1 MIQKHNWASQPLR
14 LLSSW
19 RSNIR
24 HLLCTKKSLP
34 HRRLRVKPAMKVNG
48 WIASSLAMTF
58 CLLLSSCE
66 KEIEFK
72 GEQTD
77 PKLVINSLMEPGQPV
92 KANISKSF
100 FFLDNQANT
109 TAPDDLVASLYVNGN
124 LLREMT
130 PHYDTVVSY
139 DIWDPNDPNLGR
151 VQKVYTY
158 DYCPVVGDI
167 IKITASANGF
177 DDVEA
182 TTSPLPNGV
191 DCHAN
196 VEVLEWTSYY
206 QYSYDD
212 VDDEFVVVDSLLSF
226 YGDLVL
232 TLDITDPNPG
242 QSDCFKIYVEN
253 WKRDM
258 HSKNSIRNYF
268 EYDDPV
274 FGSALPNNEYIDF
287 DDIDTK
293 PQGVFT
299 DVLFDGRTYQLKFK
313 MRVEM
318 TLDEEY
324 DPDFFQLPIRL
335 EHLSKEYYYY
345 LNTCDQGD
353 MSMQLYAEPIQTYT
367 NVKGGYGIVAGRAV
381 DTLWFALPLEE

>member
-1 MIQKHNWASQPLR
+1 MIQKHNWDPQPLR
-14 LLSSW
+14 LLPSW
-19 RSNIR
+19 RSSIR
-24 HLLCTKKSLP
+24 HLLCAKKSLS
-34 HRRLRVKPAMKVNG
+34 HRRLRVKPAMRING
-48 WIASSLAMTF
+48 WIIAITS
-58 CLLLSSCE
+58 CLLLTSCE

-77 PKLVINSLMEPGQPV
+77 PKLVINSLVEPGLPV
-92 KANISKSF
+92 KAAISKSF

-109 TAPDDLVASLYVNGN
+109 TAPDDLVATLYVNGN
-124 LLREMT
+124 IIGEMT
-130 PHYDTVVSY
+130 PHNDTIVSY
-139 DIWDPNDPNLGR
+139 DIWDPNDPDLGHIR
-151 VQKVYTY
+151 KVYTY
-158 DYCPVVGDI
+158 DYCPAAGDI

-177 DDVEA
+177 DDAEA

-191 DCHAN
+191 DSHVN
-196 VEVLEWTSYY
+196 VDVLDWTSYY
-206 QYSYDD
+206 QYTYDD

-226 YGDLVL
+226 HGDLVL
-232 TLDITDPNPG
+232 TIDITDPNPG
-242 QSDCFKIYVEN
+242 YSDYFKIYVES

-258 HSKNSIRNYF
+258 YNSIRCYF

-287 DDIDTK
+287 DELETK

-324 DPDFFQLPIRL
+324 DTDFFQLPIRL

-353 MSMQLYAEPIQTYT
+353 MSMQLYAEPIQTYS

-381 DTLWFALPLEE
+381 DTLWFALPLQR

>member
-1 MIQKHNWASQPLR
+1 MSQNLQNNNNTAVSRHCEGGTTEAIQKKKPL
-14 LLSSW
+14 
-19 RSNIR
+19 
-24 HLLCTKKSLP
+24 
-34 HRRLRVKPAMKVNG
+34 A
-48 WIASSLAMTF
+48 WIASFLAMTF
-58 CLLLSSCE
+58 CLFLTSCE

-77 PKLVINSLMEPGQPV
+77 PKLVINSLLEPGQPV

-100 FFLDNQANT
+100 FFLDNEADT
-109 TAPDDLVASLYVNGN
+109 EAPDDLVAILYVNGES
-124 LLREMT
+124 LGEMT
-130 PHYDTVVSY
+130 LRYDTVVSY
-139 DIWDPNDPNLGR
+139 DIWNPNEPSMGR
-151 VQKVYTY
+151 VQKIYTH
-158 DYCPVVGDI
+158 DYCPVAGDI

-191 DCHAN
+191 DSHAN
-196 VEVLEWTSYY
+196 VEVLNWTSYY
-206 QYSYDD
+206 QYTYDD
-212 VDDEFVVVDSLLSF
+212 VDDDFVIVDSLLSF

-242 QSDCFKIYVEN
+242 QSDCFKVYVES

-258 HSKNSIRNYF
+258 HNSIRCYF

-287 DDIDTK
+287 DDLETK

-324 DPDFFQLPIRL
+324 DTDFFQLPIRL

-367 NVKGGYGIVAGRAV
+367 NVNGGYGIVAGRTV

>member
-1 MIQKHNWASQPLR
+1 MSQKQNIMHTAASRHCEQSEAIQRKKPL
-14 LLSSW
+14 
-19 RSNIR
+19 
-24 HLLCTKKSLP
+24 
-34 HRRLRVKPAMKVNG
+34 A
-48 WIASSLAMTF
+48 WIASSFLLAMTSF
-58 CLLLSSCE
+58 LLLTSCE
-66 KEIEFK
+66 KEIEFN

-77 PKLVINSLMEPGQPV
+77 PKLVINGLMEPGQPV

-100 FFLDNQANT
+100 FFLDNEANT
-109 TAPDDLVASLYVNGN
+109 EAPDDLVAMLYVNGES
-124 LLREMT
+124 LGEMT
-130 PHYDTVVSY
+130 LSYDTVASY
-139 DIWDPNDPNLGR
+139 DTWNPNEPNMGR
-151 VQKVYTY
+151 VQKVYTH
-158 DYCPVVGDI
+158 DYCPAVGDI
-167 IKITASANGF
+167 IKIAASANGF

-191 DCHAN
+191 DSHAN
-196 VEVLEWTSYY
+196 VEVLNWTSYY
-206 QYSYDD
+206 QYTYDD
-212 VDDEFVVVDSLLSF
+212 VDDEFVIVDSLLSF

-242 QSDCFKIYVEN
+242 QSDCFKVYVES

-258 HSKNSIRNYF
+258 HNSIRCYF

-287 DDIDTK
+287 DDLETK

-324 DPDFFQLPIRL
+324 DTDFFQLPIRL

-353 MSMQLYAEPIQTYT
+353 MSMQLYAEPIQTYS

-381 DTLWFALPLEE
+381 DTLWFALPLQR

>member
-1 MIQKHNWASQPLR
+1 MKT
-14 LLSSW
+14 
-19 RSNIR
+19 NI
-24 HLLCTKKSLP
+24 LTLIT
-34 HRRLRVKPAMKVNG
+34 
-48 WIASSLAMTF
+48 IATAI
-58 CLLLSSCE
+58 LLSSCE

-77 PKLVINSLMEPGQPV
+77 PKLVINGLLEPGQPV
-92 KANISKSF
+92 KANISKSY

-124 LLREMT
+124 LLGEMT

-139 DIWDPNDPNLGR
+139 DIWDPNNPNLGR

-158 DYCPVVGDI
+158 DYCPAVGDI

-182 TTSPLPNGV
+182 TTSPLPKAVEPQVHTEVTHWDAWYQHEYNYETNEIEEDSTLWIWVNV
-191 DCHAN
+191 D
-196 VEVLEWTSYY
+196 
-206 QYSYDD
+206 
-212 VDDEFVVVDSLLSF
+212 
-226 YGDLVL
+226 L

-242 QSDCFKIYVEN
+242 QSDCFKLYVESR
-253 WKRDM
+253 KTDI
-258 HSKNSIRNYF
+258 HSKNTIRTYF

-274 FGSALPNNEYIDF
+274 FGSALPDNEYIDF
-287 DDIDTK
+287 DDLETK

-299 DVLFDGRTYQLKFK
+299 DVLFDGRTYQLKLK

-318 TLDEEY
+318 TVDEEY

-353 MSMQLYAEPIQTYT
+353 VSMQLYAEPIQTYS
-367 NVKGGYGIVAGRAV
+367 NVIGGYGIVAGRTV
-381 DTLWFALPLEE
+381 DTLWFAVPLEE

>member
-1 MIQKHNWASQPLR
+1 MKTN
-14 LLSSW
+14 LLTL
-19 RSNIR
+19 ITIITAI
-24 HLLCTKKSLP
+24 LLT
-34 HRRLRVKPAMKVNG
+34 
-48 WIASSLAMTF
+48 
-58 CLLLSSCE
+58 SCE

-72 GEQTD
+72 GEQTE

-100 FFLDNQANT
+100 FFLDNEADT
-109 TAPDDLVASLYVNGN
+109 EAPDDLVAILYVNGES
-124 LLREMT
+124 LGEMT
-130 PHYDTVVSY
+130 LSYDTVVSY
-139 DIWDPNDPNLGR
+139 DIWNPNEPNMGR
-151 VQKVYTY
+151 VQKIYTH
-158 DYCPVVGDI
+158 DYCPVAGDI

-191 DCHAN
+191 DSHAN
-196 VEVLEWTSYY
+196 VEVLNWTSYY
-206 QYSYDD
+206 QYTYDD
-212 VDDEFVVVDSLLSF
+212 VDDEFVIVDSLLSF

-242 QSDCFKIYVEN
+242 QSDCFKVYVES

-258 HSKNSIRNYF
+258 HNSIRCYF

-287 DDIDTK
+287 DDLETK

-324 DPDFFQLPIRL
+324 DTDFFQLPIRL

-353 MSMQLYAEPIQTYT
+353 MSMQLYAEPIQTYS

-381 DTLWFALPLEE
+381 DTLWFDLPLEE